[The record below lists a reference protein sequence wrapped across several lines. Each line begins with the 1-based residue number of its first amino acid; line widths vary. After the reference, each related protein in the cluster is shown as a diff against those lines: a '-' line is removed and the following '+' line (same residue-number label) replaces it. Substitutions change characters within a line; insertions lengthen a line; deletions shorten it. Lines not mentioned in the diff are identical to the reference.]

1 MFWSLLRNATCRSFP
16 TNSSFRLQSTR
27 LSGLSNLRS
36 NGVSR
41 NVCHG
46 SQRRMMCSRGFKELY
61 VAKIC
66 IFQQEKSLK
75 LFSRLLRGETWRFA
89 GTHVGSS
96 AFNARNRTT
105 AIYVIALAIT
115 VMGFSYLAVPL
126 YRLFCQVS
134 YAIIDSPITLIFIPT
149 PSPPPWFSERASKVI
164 AEGAQEVFF
173 LWGQKK
179 FSLFLR
185 WNHISTLIFVF
196 RW

>member
-1 MFWSLLRNATCRSFP
+1 MFWSLLRNATCRRFSAD
-16 TNSSFRLQSTR
+16 SSFRLQSTR
-27 LSGLSNLRS
+27 LSGLSSLRS
-36 NGVSR
+36 NGVPR

-46 SQRRMMCSRGFKELY
+46 SQRRMMFSRGFKELY
-61 VAKIC
+61 VTKTC

-75 LFSRLLRGETWRFA
+75 LFSSLLRGETRRFA

-134 YAIIDSPITLIFIPT
+134 YAIIDSPITLIFTPT
-149 PSPPPWFSERASKVI
+149 PSPPP
-164 AEGAQEVFF
+164 
-173 LWGQKK
+173 
-179 FSLFLR
+179 
-185 WNHISTLIFVF
+185 
-196 RW
+196 